1 MSRPFSYNDENFTVM
16 GNVLFVHADIGGNA
30 YAVGQKLVTIPQ
42 AIFTRMTSYNQ
53 QAAVS
58 NKFSGGSG
66 SSIGVTCTEDGTLIT
81 RTAITAAS
89 TLPRFVLTWYILK
102 DI

>member
-1 MSRPFSYNDENFTVM
+1 MSRPFSYNDENFTVI
-16 GNVLFVHADIGGNA
+16 GNILFVHVDIGGDA
-30 YAVGQKLVTIPQ
+30 YVVGQKLISIPQ
-42 AIFTRMTSYNQ
+42 AIFSRMTSYNQ

-58 NKFSGGSG
+58 NKFTGGSG

-89 TLPRFVLTWYILK
+89 TLPRFVLTWYCLK